1 MRLKDH
7 RNLKKKIIPKCETAN
22 NSTKESREWMHELVK
37 ARKEALR
44 NIKLSSREKRIGN
57 TNNSVSISG
66 RIRQLEDELT
76 TTLHMLQSGRGALA
90 HDIKPNEVRKYICM
104 TVQVSHRHM
113 MILF

>member
-1 MRLKDH
+1 
-7 RNLKKKIIPKCETAN
+7 
-22 NSTKESREWMHELVK
+22 MHELVK

-44 NIKLSSREKRIGN
+44 NVKLSSHEKRIGN

-90 HDIKPNEVRKYICM
+90 HDIKPNEVRKCICT
-104 TVQVSHRHM
+104 TVQVSHRYM